1 MNTVALTP
9 KQEKFCRCI
18 VSGMDGK
25 ASYMAAY
32 DTNASDQVIRNEANK
47 LLQRDDITE
56 RIAEL
61 SKPLQN
67 HARNTA
73 ISARQ
78 QQIDFINERIAICKQ
93 KEDEQS
99 IIRYTDMLNKI
110 NALYKDTEETKQEQ
124 NTVVNLDM
132 DTLRKLS
139 GDV

>member
-1 MNTVALTP
+1 MALTP

-18 VSGMDGK
+18 VSGMSGK
-25 ASYMAAY
+25 DSYIAAY
-32 DTNASDQVIRNEANK
+32 DTNASDQVMRNEANK

-73 ISARQ
+73 INARE
-78 QQIDFINERIAICKQ
+78 QQIAFINERIEICKQ
-93 KEDEQS
+93 KDDEQS

-110 NALYKDTEETKQEQ
+110 NSLYKESDTIKSDDNAIVSIDT
-124 NTVVNLDM
+124 DM
-132 DTLRKLS
+132 LKRLTNA
-139 GDV
+139 